1 MLSILIL
8 ALISEKRIR
17 QKEAGCFANVVIIL
31 AI

>member
-17 QKEAGCFANVVIIL
+17 EEVAGSFANVVIIL
-31 AI
+31 VI